1 MAIRKIPQRKCV
13 GCGTSK
19 DKKELIR
26 VVKNAE
32 GEISVDLTGKKNGRG
47 AYICHSVKCLNSAV
61 KAKRLERAFE
71 ISSISA
77 LNPIQSI
84 TFSKRFPI
92 LLQPQS
98 SPRPCS
104 HSHPCRNNRHGQNV
118 F

>member
-13 GCGTSK
+13 GCGVSK

-47 AYICHSVKCLNSAV
+47 AYVCHSRQCLEMAI

-71 ISSISA
+71 CQISEEIYQR
-77 LNPIQSI
+77 LMQEI
-84 TFSKRFPI
+84 TADE
-92 LLQPQS
+92 
-98 SPRPCS
+98 
-104 HSHPCRNNRHGQNV
+104 
-118 F
+118 

>member
-47 AYICHSVKCLNSAV
+47 AYICHDAECLK
-61 KAKRLERAFE
+61 KAKKAGRLEKSFE
-71 ISSISA
+71 CQISEEIYA
-77 LNPIQSI
+77 RLMQEIEADE
-84 TFSKRFPI
+84 
-92 LLQPQS
+92 
-98 SPRPCS
+98 
-104 HSHPCRNNRHGQNV
+104 
-118 F
+118 

>member
-47 AYICHSVKCLNSAV
+47 AYICHDAECLK
-61 KAKRLERAFE
+61 KAKKAGRLERSFE
-71 ISSISA
+71 CQISEEIYA
-77 LNPIQSI
+77 RLMQEIEADE
-84 TFSKRFPI
+84 
-92 LLQPQS
+92 
-98 SPRPCS
+98 
-104 HSHPCRNNRHGQNV
+104 
-118 F
+118 

>member
-47 AYICHSVKCLNSAV
+47 AYICHDAECLK
-61 KAKRLERAFE
+61 KAKKAGRLERSFE
-71 ISSISA
+71 CQISEEIYTR
-77 LNPIQSI
+77 LMQEIQADE
-84 TFSKRFPI
+84 
-92 LLQPQS
+92 
-98 SPRPCS
+98 
-104 HSHPCRNNRHGQNV
+104 
-118 F
+118 

>member
-47 AYICHSVKCLNSAV
+47 AYICHDAECLK
-61 KAKRLERAFE
+61 KAKKAGRLEKSFE
-71 ISSISA
+71 CQISEEIYTR
-77 LNPIQSI
+77 LMQEI
-84 TFSKRFPI
+84 TADE
-92 LLQPQS
+92 
-98 SPRPCS
+98 
-104 HSHPCRNNRHGQNV
+104 
-118 F
+118 